1 MASEIKDW
9 KQSATFEYQ
18 KEEIVRKNLLQW
30 QYSVIKGFKMQALNY
45 TSARNNLKSI
55 IEDVC
60 ENNEEVIVTTKN
72 NKSVVIISL
81 DEYNATHAKIKQD
94 VQNAIKEIQ
103 KGDFLDIDDAF
114 EAAKNSYRA

>member
-1 MASEIKDW
+1 
-9 KQSATFEYQ
+9 
-18 KEEIVRKNLLQW
+18 
-30 QYSVIKGFKMQALNY
+30 MQALNY
-45 TSARNNLKSI
+45 TNARNNLKSI

-60 ENNEEVIVTTKN
+60 DNNEEVIVTTKN

-114 EAAKNSYRA
+114 ETAKNSCRA

>member
-1 MASEIKDW
+1 
-9 KQSATFEYQ
+9 
-18 KEEIVRKNLLQW
+18 
-30 QYSVIKGFKMQALNY
+30 MQALNY
-45 TSARNNLKSI
+45 TNARNNLKSI

-94 VQNAIKEIQ
+94 VQKAIKEIQ

-114 EAAKNSYRA
+114 ETAKNSYRA